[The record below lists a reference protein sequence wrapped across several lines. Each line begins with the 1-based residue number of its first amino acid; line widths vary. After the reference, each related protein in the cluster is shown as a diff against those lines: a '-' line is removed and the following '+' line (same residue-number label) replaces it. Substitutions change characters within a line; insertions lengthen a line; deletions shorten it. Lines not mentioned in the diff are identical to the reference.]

1 MATPNPIAGNQ
12 FYTSIVDLAAQL
24 PSLNVGGDLT
34 VGGSITPGTFTNRA
48 IQLVDVGGAGTIAT
62 LTAASSGSVFL
73 IPALAA
79 GAQVVNLP
87 ASTDA
92 GVVAGVNYTFLVQV
106 ATATGTLVITPNLA
120 AGDTIEGQVCTG
132 ANTTTAHAS
141 ASANATIAATAL
153 PGMQM
158 TVRFKGTGT
167 AATDVWDVQTGS
179 YSAAFV

>member
-12 FYTSIVDLAAQL
+12 FYTSVVDLAAQL

-87 ASTDA
+87 AATAA
-92 GVVAGVNYTFLVQV
+92 GVVTGVNYTFLVQV
-106 ATATGTLVITPNLA
+106 ALNAGTLNITA
-120 AGDTIEGQVCTG
+120 QGTDEIEGQVCTG
-132 ANTTTAHAS
+132 ANTTTAHVA
-141 ASANATIAATAL
+141 ATTVVIAATAL